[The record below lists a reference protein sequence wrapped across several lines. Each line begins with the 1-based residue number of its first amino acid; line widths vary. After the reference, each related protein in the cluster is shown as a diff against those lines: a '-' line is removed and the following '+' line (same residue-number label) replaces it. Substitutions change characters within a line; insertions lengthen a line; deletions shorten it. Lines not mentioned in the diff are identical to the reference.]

1 MMTGINSDIRISTL
15 IISQSAFAARAGA
28 AGQTIIH
35 NNQKKTDM
43 EETVKGN
50 ACASA
55 FPNKIERRD
64 GTWHEYGL
72 TKREYFAGLAMQG
85 IMVNVGIN
93 GLDFYRSDEIA
104 EAAIKIADDLLS

>member
-1 MMTGINSDIRISTL
+1 
-15 IISQSAFAARAGA
+15 
-28 AGQTIIH
+28 
-35 NNQKKTDM
+35 M

-55 FPNKIERRD
+55 FPHKIERRD
-64 GTWHEYGL
+64 VTWHEFGL

-93 GLDFYRSDEIA
+93 VFDFYRSNQIA
-104 EAAIKIADDLLS
+104 DTAIKIADDLLSELNKQEL